1 MKCVSTFPT
10 FSPPRLHLPLVGS
23 DGLASWITLKSIVK
37 KSTRTST
44 PQKQNTHTQKNPQL
58 PRPQRKQNN
67 SNTQTKLFSKNSYRL
82 PIDRFS
88 PLGFLFSSLSLSLPQ
103 KKRSR
108 RLLKCR
114 GARNRRSVVSGR
126 VHAPLRSSELMW
138 GLLVRSQRSCWQS
151 SAVPGHPD
159 TAAPPAGRDAR
170 VEERG
175 CEKIK

>member
-1 MKCVSTFPT
+1 MGWPLGSLWNLLLKSRLGHPLHKNKTHTHKKPPNSPDHNGSRT
-10 FSPPRLHLPLVGS
+10 IQTPKQNFSPKTLTGCRSIDLVLSVSFFPL
-23 DGLASWITLKSIVK
+23 
-37 KSTRTST
+37 
-44 PQKQNTHTQKNPQL
+44 
-58 PRPQRKQNN
+58 
-67 SNTQTKLFSKNSYRL
+67 
-82 PIDRFS
+82 
-88 PLGFLFSSLSLSLPQ
+88 FLFPFPK

-138 GLLVRSQRSCWQS
+138 GQLVRSQRSCWQS